1 MTRTVHYIFLYLSSC
16 SAFAVIKKLKSKSK
30 VKAEESDPDDAEID
44 DLEELTDFSPDGD
57 APIATCDPSGR
68 MH

>member
-1 MTRTVHYIFLYLSSC
+1 MYVSSYA
-16 SAFAVIKKLKSKSK
+16 AFAVIKKFKSKGK
-30 VKAEESDPDDAEID
+30 VKAEESDPDDADID
-44 DLEELTDFSPDGD
+44 DLEELTDSTPDGD